1 MISTRTLEEHRT
13 HKKDMKASYHAVFDS
28 PVGVDVLEDL
38 RDFCGMDA
46 DAFADDAA
54 KTAYNLG
61 MRRVFL
67 YIQHTMNLSNE
78 ELPRKE
84 GRHDSQ

>member
-1 MISTRTLEEHRT
+1 MTSVRTLEDHRR
-13 HKKDMKASYHAVFDS
+13 HKINMKAAFHSVFGS
-28 PVGVDVLEDL
+28 PVGEDVLQDL

-46 DAFADDAA
+46 DAFADNAE

-67 YIQHTMNLSNE
+67 YIQHTMNISKE
-78 ELPRKE
+78 EINAITRKE
-84 GRHDSQ
+84 G